1 MIVFYGHDLWLFI
14 PLQYFCALIL
24 KRTGMKFIMKDV
36 HIGNMIHE
44 ELLRQGRTV
53 TWFAKEIYCEK
64 SNIYKM
70 FKRKSIDLA
79 QLIKVSEALDH
90 NFLRDC
96 FEEV

>member
-1 MIVFYGHDLWLFI
+1 MG
-14 PLQYFCALIL
+14 
-24 KRTGMKFIMKDV
+24 KNFIMKDV
-36 HIGNMIHE
+36 HIGSLIHD

-53 TWFAKEIYCEK
+53 NWFAKEICCEK
-64 SNIYKM
+64 SNIYKI